1 MASKVEAKT
10 TSMMRE
16 GPDKSLASHLTSIA
30 LLAPLPLGDCFMSL
44 PHPSSLSSIKS
55 RALALLTR
63 WKKTLLQQSR
73 CCPTNEVSELVAY
86 LEGCQMKTRPHRL
99 PPFNMLH
106 RTAEDS
112 KKSYP
117 LFNNSVSIDVF
128 FGRWVQKIML
138 PT

>member
-63 WKKTLLQQSR
+63 WKKHSYSILVVISQRKSPSLWLIWKVAKWRLDLIDYHLLTCSIEQPKTPRCLIPCSIIRFQSMSFSVD
-73 CCPTNEVSELVAY
+73 E
-86 LEGCQMKTRPHRL
+86 
-99 PPFNMLH
+99 
-106 RTAEDS
+106 S
-112 KKSYP
+112 KK
-117 LFNNSVSIDVF
+117 
-128 FGRWVQKIML
+128 
-138 PT
+138 